1 MDKLKTLLPSTWQL
15 VESQA
20 DRLYNSI
27 SNVLKDGGNRL
38 LINYKLYDINKLILE
53 QNGFKIINGDDC
65 ATFRLADGHTYTT
78 IRW

>member
-1 MDKLKTLLPSTWQL
+1 MDKLKTLLPSTWEL

-27 SNVLKDGGNRL
+27 SNVLKDGGNRV

-53 QNGFKIINGDDC
+53 QNGFKIIDSDDC
-65 ATFRLADGHTYTT
+65 ATFRLIDGITYTT